1 MSYLQNLSIN
11 HHRPHHLH
19 SYECARPSPAML
31 LLVSHAA
38 KTLFT
43 GGQNSLP
50 EVESNVSANKTLQMR
65 FKLLDYAFSILVVVD
80 GLATAGR
87 CCSERSIQLSH

>member
-11 HHRPHHLH
+11 HPRPHHLH
-19 SYECARPSPAML
+19 TYVREAVPG
-31 LLVSHAA
+31 HAA

-50 EVESNVSANKTLQMR
+50 DVESNVSANKTLQMR
-65 FKLLDYAFSILVVVD
+65 FKLLDYAFSILLVAD

-87 CCSERSIQLSH
+87 CCSERSIQLSL